1 MFFFPAVP
9 ELPLYIDLYIRIKV
23 RILNYIKD
31 FQLINFYGMK
41 NVSALSKL
49 NCSILIQLHIHCI
62 RGNELRLHVLVAKLC

>member
-1 MFFFPAVP
+1 M
-9 ELPLYIDLYIRIKV
+9 
-23 RILNYIKD
+23 KD

-62 RGNELRLHVLVAKLC
+62 RGNELGLHVLVAELC